1 MPIVESDHSRQ
12 PKTGKQKGRQL
23 LPPFF
28 YKI

>member
-28 YKI
+28 KI